1 MSNESDLSAIR
12 NIGIMAHIDAGK
24 TTTTERMLFYTG
36 IIHRMGEVHD
46 GNAVMDWMAQEKER
60 GITITSAVTTCFWKE
75 KQINIID
82 TPGHVDF
89 TAEVERSLR
98 ILDGAIGIFCAVGGV
113 EPQSETVWHQA
124 DRYQI
129 PRLAFVNKMDRPGA
143 DFEHVVDMMY
153 DRLTKNAFPIQLPI
167 GKESSFNGVIDL
179 VSMKAYYFDQETMG
193 VKYYSRKIPEE
204 YLEKT
209 NKFRADLIE
218 HIAEFDDNLMEKYL
232 NDGDIHEN
240 ELISSIREATINH
253 QFIPILCGAAL
264 KNTGIQL
271 LIDAIIEYLPSPL
284 NVPPAIAIHKK
295 TGEEKEIYP
304 DKNRAFSALA
314 YKVQI
319 DKYVGQLIYIR
330 VYSGSIKRSGTIYN
344 QTNGKKERI
353 SRILQ
358 MHSNK
363 KKDIAILKAGD
374 IAAVVGPKFVQT
386 GDTITSENNDILLA
400 AITFP
405 DSVIS
410 IAIEP
415 KTKADQE
422 ALSDSLKKMEE
433 EDPTFNVSQNKDT
446 GQTLISG
453 MGELHLEVIIDR
465 LKREYNVHANVGN
478 PQVAY
483 KETIENQVSAKGEFI
498 RELSGKGQF
507 AVVDL
512 KLYPLKL
519 EQLPKGK
526 KNIFVNSIT
535 PEIIPKDFWHVIEES
550 ALNAC
555 LDGPLMSS
563 PVERVKIELV
573 SGKFNEVDSSETAF
587 SVATSIAV
595 GVALRKAKSVI
606 MEPLM
611 LVNVITPEEFMGD
624 IIGDLNSKRGKIE
637 SIRTSQ
643 NKQEIVAQ
651 VPMSELF
658 GYATSL
664 RSISQGR
671 AIYTMEYKKYDKVP
685 VNIQEKILRRVR
697 GY

>member
-143 DFEHVVDMMY
+143 DFEHVIDMMH
-153 DRLTKNAFPIQLPI
+153 DRLTENAFAIQLPI
-167 GKESSFNGVIDL
+167 GKESNFNSVIDL
-179 VSMKAYYFDQETMG
+179 VSMRAYYFDQETMG
-193 VKYYSRKIPEE
+193 VKYYPRKIPEE
-204 YLEKT
+204 YLGKA
-209 NKFRADLIE
+209 NKFRAGLIE

-232 NDGDIHEN
+232 NNEDIQEN
-240 ELISSIREATINH
+240 ELIFSIREATINH

-271 LIDAIIEYLPSPL
+271 LIDAITEYLPSPL
-284 NVPPAIAIHKK
+284 NVPPAIAIRKK

-304 DKNRAFSALA
+304 DKNEAFSALA

-319 DKYVGQLIYIR
+319 DKYVGKLIYIR

-363 KKDIAILKAGD
+363 KKDIAVLKAGD

-386 GDTITSENNDILLA
+386 GDTITSENNDVLLA

-415 KTKADQE
+415 KTKVDQE

-507 AVVDL
+507 AVVEL
-512 KLYPLKL
+512 KLSPLKL

-535 PEIIPKDFWHVIEES
+535 PEIIPKEFWHVIEES

-563 PVERVKIELV
+563 PVERVRIELIG
-573 SGKFNEVDSSETAF
+573 GKFNEVDSSETAF

-595 GVALRKAKSVI
+595 GTALRKAKSVI

-611 LVNVITPEEFMGD
+611 LVNVITSEEFMGD

-685 VNIQEKILRRVR
+685 VNIQKKILKRVR

>member
-143 DFEHVVDMMY
+143 DFEHVVDMMH
-153 DRLTKNAFPIQLPI
+153 DRLTENAFPIQLPL
-167 GKESSFNGVIDL
+167 GKEGDFNGVLDL
-179 VSMKAYYFDQETMG
+179 VSMKAYYFDQESMG
-193 VKYYSRKIPEE
+193 VKYYPRKIPEE
-204 YLEKT
+204 YLEKA
-209 NKFRADLIE
+209 NKFRAGLIE

-232 NDGDIHEN
+232 NDGDIQEN
-240 ELISSIREATINH
+240 ELIFSVREATINH

-284 NVPPAIAIHKK
+284 NVPPAIAIHKQ
-295 TGEEKEIYP
+295 TGQKKEIYP
-304 DKNRAFSALA
+304 DKNEAFSALA

-319 DKYVGQLIYIR
+319 DKYVGKLIYIR
-330 VYSGSIKRSGTIYN
+330 IYSGSIKRSGTIYN
-344 QTNGKKERI
+344 QTNEKKERI

-363 KKDIAILKAGD
+363 KKDIAVLKAGD
-374 IAAVVGPKFVQT
+374 IAAIVGPKFVQT

-422 ALSDSLKKMEE
+422 ALSESLKKMEE

-483 KETIENQVSAKGEFI
+483 KETIENKVTDTGEFI

-507 AVVDL
+507 AVVEL
-512 KLYPLKL
+512 KLSPLKL

-535 PEIIPKDFWHVIEES
+535 PEIIPKEFWHVVEES

-563 PVERVKIELV
+563 PVERVRIELIG
-573 SGKFNEVDSSETAF
+573 GKFNEVDSSETAF

-595 GVALRKAKSVI
+595 GTALRKAKAVI

-658 GYATSL
+658 GYATCL

-685 VNIQEKILRRVR
+685 VNIQEKILKRVR